1 MTGFRGF
8 THLSRRCYAAARR
21 SEALTEPLLTRKP
34 AAAPALPPQDVQVS
48 KLPSGLLV
56 ASLENYSPVSKI
68 GVFVKAGSRYETAE
82 NLGVT
87 HILRLASNL
96 TTKGASAF
104 RICHGLEAVGASLR
118 SAVYLC
124 MTALKHFLSFISLTV
139 MLLFCIF
146 SVTSSREH
154 MVYSLDCLRD
164 DFDGVT
170 EYLINV
176 TTAPDFRPWELS
188 DLLPRVKIDKAVADQ
203 SPQIGVLEKLHEA
216 AYKNALSNSLYCPDH
231 MVGKISVDHLQ
242 QFFANNYTSARMAL
256 VGLGVSHAALMKV
269 GEQFFSTHTGA
280 AAPGAVYRGG
290 ELRVQSGGGLV
301 HALLACEG
309 AAAGS
314 AEANA
319 FSVLQRLLGVGPH
332 VKRGSNIT
340 SKLSQGITKATAQPF
355 DATAFSA
362 TYSDSGLFGVYII
375 SQADSAREV
384 INAAMAQVTAV
395 AEGRLTADDLTRA
408 KTQLMAD
415 YLMSLESSEG
425 LLEELGVQ
433 VLSSGTYSS
442 PQTVTQS
449 IDSVTSS
456 DVVKAA
462 KKFVESKKTMSC
474 YGHLAN
480 TPFVD
485 EL

>member
-1 MTGFRGF
+1 M
-8 THLSRRCYAAARR
+8 LRRI
-21 SEALTEPLLTRKP
+21 EALTEPLVTRKP
-34 AAAPALPPQDVQVS
+34 AAAPALPLQDVQ
-48 KLPSGLLV
+48 LPSGLLV

-96 TTKGASAF
+96 STKGASAF
-104 RICHGLEAVGASLR
+104 RICRGLEAVGASL
-118 SAVYLC
+118 S
-124 MTALKHFLSFISLTV
+124 V
-139 MLLFCIF
+139 M
-146 SVTSSREH
+146 SSREH
-154 MVYSLDCLRD
+154 MVYSLDCLRED
-164 DFDGVT
+164 PGRLT

-176 TTAPDFRPWELS
+176 TAAPVFTNEHNLRL
-188 DLLPRVKIDKAVADQ
+188 IM
-203 SPQIGVLEKLHEA
+203 LHLCVCE
-216 AYKNALSNSLYCPDH
+216 
-231 MVGKISVDHLQ
+231 
-242 QFFANNYTSARMAL
+242 
-256 VGLGVSHAALMKV
+256 GVSHAALMKL

-280 AAPGAVYRGG
+280 GAPGAVYRGG

-309 AAAGS
+309 AAVGS
-314 AEANA
+314 VEANA

-332 VKRGSNIT
+332 VKRGSNIS
-340 SKLSQGITKATAQPF
+340 SKLSQGIARATAQPF

-375 SQADSAREV
+375 SQADSGREV
-384 INAAMAQVTAV
+384 ISAAMAQVTAV
-395 AEGRLTADDLTRA
+395 DEGRLTAEDLTRA
-408 KTQLMAD
+408 KTQLLVD

-425 LLEELGVQ
+425 LLEELGAQ

-449 IDSVTSS
+449 IESVTSG

>member
-104 RICHGLEAVGASLR
+104 RICHGLEAVGASL
-118 SAVYLC
+118 
-124 MTALKHFLSFISLTV
+124 
-139 MLLFCIF
+139 

-319 FSVLQRLLGVGPH
+319 FSVLQRVLGVGPH

-384 INAAMAQVTAV
+384 INAAMAQVIAV

-485 EL
+485 EFSS

>member
-1 MTGFRGF
+1 HIVF
-8 THLSRRCYAAARR
+8 SQRRCYAAARR

-104 RICHGLEAVGASLR
+104 RICHGLEAVGASL
-118 SAVYLC
+118 
-124 MTALKHFLSFISLTV
+124 
-139 MLLFCIF
+139 

-231 MVGKISVDHLQ
+231 MVGKISVDHVSDRQ
-242 QFFANNYTSARMAL
+242 QHLIMLNL
-256 VGLGVSHAALMKV
+256 CVCEGVSHAALMKV

-355 DATAFSA
+355 DVSATAFSA

>member
-1 MTGFRGF
+1 NCISAPRVA
-8 THLSRRCYAAARR
+8 SW
-21 SEALTEPLLTRKP
+21 RKIQRISFP
-34 AAAPALPPQDVQVS
+34 SSSSVS

-68 GVFVKAGSRYETAE
+68 GLFVKAGSRFETAE

-104 RICHGLEAVGASLR
+104 RICQGLEAAGASL
-118 SAVYLC
+118 
-124 MTALKHFLSFISLTV
+124 
-139 MLLFCIF
+139 

-164 DFDGVT
+164 DFDGVI

-188 DLLPRVKIDKAVADQ
+188 DLQPRVRIDKAVADQ

-231 MVGKISVDHLQ
+231 MLGKISLQ

-256 VGLGVSHAALMKV
+256 VGLGVSHAALKQV
-269 GEQFFSTHTGA
+269 GEQFFSTRAGAGA
-280 AAPGAVYRGG
+280 AGAKAVYRGG

-319 FSVLQRLLGVGPH
+319 FSVLQRLLGAGPH
-332 VKRGSNIT
+332 IKRGSNIT
-340 SKLSQGITKATAQPF
+340 SKLSQGIAKATAQPF
-355 DATAFSA
+355 DVSTHHLA
-362 TYSDSGLFGVYII
+362 TYSDSGLFGVYVI

-408 KTQLMAD
+408 KTQLKTD
-415 YLMSLESSEG
+415 YLMSLESSEA

-433 VLSSGTYSS
+433 VLSSGAYSS
-442 PQTVTQS
+442 PQSVIQN
-449 IDSVTSS
+449 IDSVTSG
-456 DVVKAA
+456 DLVKAA

-474 YGHLAN
+474 CGHLAN

>member
-21 SEALTEPLLTRKP
+21 SEALTEPLVTRKP
-34 AAAPALPPQDVQVS
+34 AAAPAHPPQDVQVS

-104 RICHGLEAVGASLR
+104 RICRGLEAVGASLR
-118 SAVYLC
+118 SAAYLC
-124 MTALKHFLSFISLTV
+124 RTALKHFLEGT
-139 MLLFCIF
+139 M
-146 SVTSSREH
+146 
-154 MVYSLDCLRD
+154 
-164 DFDGVT
+164 

-176 TTAPDFRPWELS
+176 TTAPDFKPWELS

-231 MVGKISVDHLQ
+231 MVGKISVDH
-242 QFFANNYTSARMAL
+242 FFANNYTSARMAL
-256 VGLGVSHAALMKV
+256 VGLGVSHAAVMKV

-280 AAPGAVYRGG
+280 GAPGAVYRGG

-340 SKLSQGITKATAQPF
+340 SKLSQGIAKATAQPF

-362 TYSDSGLFGVYII
+362 TYSDSGLFGVYVI

-395 AEGRLTADDLTRA
+395 AEGSLTAEDLTRA

-449 IDSVTSS
+449 IDAVASS

>member
-1 MTGFRGF
+1 
-8 THLSRRCYAAARR
+8 SQRRCYAAARR
-21 SEALTEPLLTRKP
+21 SEALTEPLVTRKP
-34 AAAPALPPQDVQVS
+34 AAAPAHAPQDVQVS

-68 GVFVKAGSRYETAE
+68 GLFVKAGSRFETAE

-104 RICHGLEAVGASLR
+104 RICQGLEAAGASL
-118 SAVYLC
+118 S
-124 MTALKHFLSFISLTV
+124 
-139 MLLFCIF
+139 
-146 SVTSSREH
+146 
-154 MVYSLDCLRD
+154 
-164 DFDGVT
+164 DGVI

-188 DLLPRVKIDKAVADQ
+188 DLQPRVRIDKAVADQ

-231 MVGKISVDHLQ
+231 MLGKISVDHLQ

-256 VGLGVSHAALMKV
+256 VGLGVSHAALKQV
-269 GEQFFSTHTGA
+269 GEQFFSTRAGAGA
-280 AAPGAVYRGG
+280 AGAKAVYRGG

-319 FSVLQRLLGVGPH
+319 FSVLQRLLGAGPH
-332 VKRGSNIT
+332 IKRGSNIT
-340 SKLSQGITKATAQPF
+340 SKLSQGIAKATAQPF

-362 TYSDSGLFGVYII
+362 TYSDSGLFGVYVI

-408 KTQLMAD
+408 KTQLKTD
-415 YLMSLESSEG
+415 YLMSLESSEA

-433 VLSSGTYSS
+433 VLSSGAYSS
-442 PQTVTQS
+442 PQSVIQN
-449 IDSVTSS
+449 IDSVTSG
-456 DVVKAA
+456 DLVK
-462 KKFVESKKTMSC
+462 VS
-474 YGHLAN
+474 HLCKSR
-480 TPFVD
+480 
-485 EL
+485 

>member
-1 MTGFRGF
+1 YSVF
-8 THLSRRCYAAARR
+8 SQRRCYAAARR
-21 SEALTEPLLTRKP
+21 SEALTEPL
-34 AAAPALPPQDVQVS
+34 VS

-104 RICHGLEAVGASLR
+104 RICRGLEAVGASL
-118 SAVYLC
+118 
-124 MTALKHFLSFISLTV
+124 
-139 MLLFCIF
+139 

-154 MVYSLDCLRD
+154 MVYSLDCPRD
-164 DFDGVT
+164 DFEGT
-170 EYLINV
+170 MEYLINV
-176 TTAPDFRPWELS
+176 TTAPDFKPWELS

-256 VGLGVSHAALMKV
+256 VGLGVSHAAVMKV

-280 AAPGAVYRGG
+280 GAPGAVYRGG

-340 SKLSQGITKATAQPF
+340 SKLSQGIAKATAQPF
-355 DATAFSA
+355 DVSA
-362 TYSDSGLFGVYII
+362 SPLRSL
-375 SQADSAREV
+375 V

-395 AEGRLTADDLTRA
+395 AEGSLTAEDLTRA

-449 IDSVTSS
+449 IDAVASS

>member
-8 THLSRRCYAAARR
+8 THLSRRCYAAAARR
-21 SEALTEPLLTRKP
+21 SEALTEPLVARNL
-34 AAAPALPPQDVQVS
+34 AAAPSLPPQDVQVS
-48 KLPSGLLV
+48 KLPSGLLI

-87 HILRLASNL
+87 HILRLAGNL

-104 RICHGLEAVGASLR
+104 RICRGLEAVGASL
-118 SAVYLC
+118 
-124 MTALKHFLSFISLTV
+124 
-139 MLLFCIF
+139 

-154 MVYSLDCLRD
+154 MVYSLDYLRD
-164 DFDGVT
+164 DFDGVI

-188 DLLPRVKIDKAVADQ
+188 DLSQRVKIDKAVADQ

-216 AYKNALSNSLYCPDH
+216 AYKNSLSNSLYCSDH
-231 MVGKISVDHLQ
+231 MVGKFSVDHLQ
-242 QFFANNYTSARMAL
+242 QFFSNNYTSGRMAL
-256 VGLGVSHAALMKV
+256 VGLGVSHAALKKV
-269 GEQFFSTHTGA
+269 GERFSVRTGTGA
-280 AAPGAVYRGG
+280 AGAKAVYRGG
-290 ELRVQSGGGLV
+290 ELRVQSGGSLV

-309 AAAGS
+309 AAVGS
-314 AEANA
+314 AEADA
-319 FSVLQRLLGVGPH
+319 FSVLQRLLGAGPH

-340 SKLSQGITKATAQPF
+340 SKLSQGIGKATAQPF

-362 TYSDSGLFGVYII
+362 AYSDSGLFGVYAI

-384 INAAMAQVTAV
+384 IGAAVAQVTAV
-395 AEGRLTADDLTRA
+395 AEGRLTAEDLTRA
-408 KTQLMAD
+408 KSQLKTD

-433 VLSSGTYSS
+433 VLSSGAYSS
-442 PQTVTQS
+442 PQSVTEN
-449 IDSVTSS
+449 IDSVTSG
-456 DVVKAA
+456 DVVNAA

-474 YGHLAN
+474 CGHLAN

>member
-21 SEALTEPLLTRKP
+21 SEALTEPLVTRKP
-34 AAAPALPPQDVQVS
+34 AAAPALPPQEVQVS

-56 ASLENYSPVSKI
+56 ASLENCSPVSKV

-82 NLGVT
+82 NLGAT
-87 HILRLASNL
+87 HMLRLAGNL

-104 RICHGLEAVGASLR
+104 KICRGLEAAGASL
-118 SAVYLC
+118 
-124 MTALKHFLSFISLTV
+124 
-139 MLLFCIF
+139 

-164 DFDGVT
+164 DLDGVI
-170 EYLINV
+170 EYLVNV

-188 DLLPRVKIDKAVADQ
+188 ELSPRIKIDRAVADQ

-216 AYKNALSNSLYCPDH
+216 AYKNALSNSLYCPEH
-231 MVGKISVDHLQ
+231 MVGKIGVDHLH
-242 QFFANNYTSARMAL
+242 QFYANNYTSGRMAL

-269 GEQFFSTHTGA
+269 GEQFFNGHTGA
-280 AAPGAVYRGG
+280 GAPGAKAVYRGG

-309 AAAGS
+309 AGTGS

-319 FSVLQRLLGVGPH
+319 FSLLQRLLGAGPH
-332 VKRGSNIT
+332 VKRGSNTT
-340 SKLSQGITKATAQPF
+340 SKLSQGIAKATAQPF
-355 DATAFSA
+355 DASAFSA
-362 TYSDSGLFGVYII
+362 PYSDSGLFGIYII

-384 INAAMAQVTAV
+384 INAAVAQVTAV
-395 AEGRLTADDLTRA
+395 AEGRLTEDDLTRA
-408 KTQLMAD
+408 KNQLKAD

-433 VLSSGTYSS
+433 VISSGAYSS
-442 PQTVTQS
+442 PQSVTQV
-449 IDSVTSS
+449 IDSVTSA

-462 KKFVESKKTMSC
+462 KKFVESKKTMSSC
-474 YGHLAN
+474 GHLAN

>member
-1 MTGFRGF
+1 FILDTLF
-8 THLSRRCYAAARR
+8 THTER
-21 SEALTEPLLTRKP
+21 SEALTEPLVTRKP
-34 AAAPALPPQDVQVS
+34 AAAPAHAPQDVQVS

-68 GVFVKAGSRYETAE
+68 GLFVKAGSRYETAE

-96 TTKGASAF
+96 VCSG
-104 RICHGLEAVGASLR
+104 
-118 SAVYLC
+118 
-124 MTALKHFLSFISLTV
+124 
-139 MLLFCIF
+139 
-146 SVTSSREH
+146 VTSSREH

-164 DFDGVT
+164 DFDGVI

-188 DLLPRVKIDKAVADQ
+188 DLLPRVRIDKAVADQ

-231 MVGKISVDHLQ
+231 MLGKISVDHLQ

-256 VGLGVSHAALMKV
+256 VGLGVSHAALKQV
-269 GEQFFSTHTGA
+269 GEQFFSTCAGAGA
-280 AAPGAVYRGG
+280 AGAKAVYRGG

-319 FSVLQRLLGVGPH
+319 FSVLQRLLGAGPH

-340 SKLSQGITKATAQPF
+340 SKLSQGIAKATAQPF

-362 TYSDSGLFGVYII
+362 TYSDSGLFGVYVI

-408 KTQLMAD
+408 KTQLKTD
-415 YLMSLESSEG
+415 YLMSLESSEA

-433 VLSSGTYSS
+433 VLSSGAYSS
-442 PQTVTQS
+442 PQSVIQN
-449 IDSVTSS
+449 IDSVTSG
-456 DVVKAA
+456 DLVKAA

-474 YGHLAN
+474 CGHLAN

>member
-1 MTGFRGF
+1 FSDQQSLDG
-8 THLSRRCYAAARR
+8 HLHRLNLRLELR
-21 SEALTEPLLTRKP
+21 ALMVTEVAMAGPRP
-34 AAAPALPPQDVQVS
+34 VS

-104 RICHGLEAVGASLR
+104 RICRGLEAVGASL
-118 SAVYLC
+118 
-124 MTALKHFLSFISLTV
+124 
-139 MLLFCIF
+139 

-164 DFDGVT
+164 DFEGT
-170 EYLINV
+170 MEYLINV

-231 MVGKISVDHLQ
+231 MVGKISLQ

-256 VGLGVSHAALMKV
+256 VGLGVSHAAVMKV

-280 AAPGAVYRGG
+280 GAPGAVYRGG

-309 AAAGS
+309 AASGS

-340 SKLSQGITKATAQPF
+340 SKLSQGIAKATAQPF
-355 DATAFSA
+355 DVSATAFSA
-362 TYSDSGLFGVYII
+362 TYSDSGLFGVYVI

-395 AEGRLTADDLTRA
+395 AEGSLTADDLTRA

-433 VLSSGTYSS
+433 VLSSGAYSS

-449 IDSVTSS
+449 IDAVTSN
-456 DVVKAA
+456 DVIKAA

>member
-8 THLSRRCYAAARR
+8 SHLSRRCYAVARR
-21 SEALTEPLLTRKP
+21 SEALTEPLVTRKP
-34 AAAPALPPQDVQVS
+34 AAAPALTPQDVQVS
-48 KLPSGLLV
+48 KLPNGLLV
-56 ASLENYSPVSKI
+56 ASLENYSPISKI
-68 GVFVKAGSRYETAE
+68 
-82 NLGVT
+82 
-87 HILRLASNL
+87 ASNL

-104 RICHGLEAVGASLR
+104 RICRGLEAVGASL
-118 SAVYLC
+118 
-124 MTALKHFLSFISLTV
+124 
-139 MLLFCIF
+139 

-164 DFDGVT
+164 DFDGVI
-170 EYLINV
+170 EYLVNV
-176 TTAPDFRPWELS
+176 STAPDFRPWELS
-188 DLLPRVKIDKAVADQ
+188 DLSARVKIDKAVADQ

-231 MVGKISVDHLQ
+231 MVGKFSVDVLQ
-242 QFFANNYTSARMAL
+242 QFFASNYTSARMAL
-256 VGLGVSHAALMKV
+256 VGLGVSHAALKKV
-269 GEQFFSTHTGA
+269 GEQFFSTHAGTGA
-280 AAPGAVYRGG
+280 PGSKAVYRGG
-290 ELRVQSGGGLV
+290 ELRVQSGGDLV

-319 FSVLQRLLGVGPH
+319 FSVLQRLLGAGPH

-340 SKLSQGITKATAQPF
+340 SKLSQGIAKATAQPF

-362 TYSDSGLFGVYII
+362 TYSDSGLFGVYVI
-375 SQADSAREV
+375 SQADSAHEV

-408 KTQLMAD
+408 KTQLKTD

-433 VLSSGTYSS
+433 VLSSGAYSS
-442 PQTVTQS
+442 PQSVTEN

-474 YGHLAN
+474 CGHLAN

>member
-1 MTGFRGF
+1 MLALAKTTTKLVALRLCLLTCSVF
-8 THLSRRCYAAARR
+8 SQRRCYAAARR
-21 SEALTEPLLTRKP
+21 SEALTEPL
-34 AAAPALPPQDVQVS
+34 VS

-104 RICHGLEAVGASLR
+104 RICRGLEAVGASL
-118 SAVYLC
+118 
-124 MTALKHFLSFISLTV
+124 
-139 MLLFCIF
+139 

-164 DFDGVT
+164 DFEGAM

-256 VGLGVSHAALMKV
+256 VGLGVSHAAVMKV
-269 GEQFFSTHTGA
+269 GEQFFSTHTGFG
-280 AAPGAVYRGG
+280 APGAVYRGG

-309 AAAGS
+309 AVAGS

-340 SKLSQGITKATAQPF
+340 SKLSQCIAKATTQPF
-355 DATAFSA
+355 DVSA
-362 TYSDSGLFGVYII
+362 SPLRSLSSKSALI
-375 SQADSAREV
+375 SLCLQV

-395 AEGRLTADDLTRA
+395 AEGSLTADDLTRA

-433 VLSSGTYSS
+433 VLSSGAYSS

-449 IDSVTSS
+449 IDAVTSS

-462 KKFVESKKTMSC
+462 KKFDESKKTMSC

>member
-1 MTGFRGF
+1 MAFILETLF
-8 THLSRRCYAAARR
+8 THTECFSQRRCYAAARR
-21 SEALTEPLLTRKP
+21 SEALTEPLVTRKP
-34 AAAPALPPQDVQVS
+34 AAAPAHAPQDVQVS

-68 GVFVKAGSRYETAE
+68 GLFVKAGSRFETAE

-96 TTKGASAF
+96 VCPFHDCFETLSVL
-104 RICHGLEAVGASLR
+104 HSQSL
-118 SAVYLC
+118 L
-124 MTALKHFLSFISLTV
+124 MF
-139 MLLFCIF
+139 F

-164 DFDGVT
+164 DFDGVI

-188 DLLPRVKIDKAVADQ
+188 DLQPRVRIDKAVADQ

-231 MVGKISVDHLQ
+231 MLGKISLQ

-256 VGLGVSHAALMKV
+256 VGLGVSHAALKQV
-269 GEQFFSTHTGA
+269 GEQFFSTRAGAGA
-280 AAPGAVYRGG
+280 AGAKAVYRGG

-319 FSVLQRLLGVGPH
+319 FSVLQRLLGAGPH
-332 VKRGSNIT
+332 IKRGSNIT
-340 SKLSQGITKATAQPF
+340 SKLSQGIAKATAQPF

-362 TYSDSGLFGVYII
+362 TYSDSGLFGVYVI

-408 KTQLMAD
+408 KTQLKTD
-415 YLMSLESSEG
+415 YLMSLESSEA

-433 VLSSGTYSS
+433 VLSSGAYSS
-442 PQTVTQS
+442 PQSVIQN
-449 IDSVTSS
+449 IDSVTSG
-456 DVVKAA
+456 DLVKAA

-474 YGHLAN
+474 CGHLAN

>member
-1 MTGFRGF
+1 MCRTSYS
-8 THLSRRCYAAARR
+8 L
-21 SEALTEPLLTRKP
+21 
-34 AAAPALPPQDVQVS
+34 
-48 KLPSGLLV
+48 GLLV

-104 RICHGLEAVGASLR
+104 RICHGLEAVGASL
-118 SAVYLC
+118 
-124 MTALKHFLSFISLTV
+124 
-139 MLLFCIF
+139 

-231 MVGKISVDHLQ
+231 MVGKISVDH
-242 QFFANNYTSARMAL
+242 FFANNYTSARMAL

>member
-8 THLSRRCYAAARR
+8 SLLSRRSYAAARR
-21 SEALTEPLLTRKP
+21 SEALTEPLVTRKP
-34 AAAPALPPQDVQVS
+34 AAAPALAPQDVQVS

-68 GVFVKAGSRYETAE
+68 GVFVKAGSRYETPE

-104 RICHGLEAVGASLR
+104 KICRGLEAVGASL
-118 SAVYLC
+118 
-124 MTALKHFLSFISLTV
+124 
-139 MLLFCIF
+139 

-164 DFDGVT
+164 DFDGVV
-170 EYLINV
+170 EYLVNV

-188 DLLPRVKIDKAVADQ
+188 DLSQRVRIDKAVADQ

-231 MVGKISVDHLQ
+231 MLGKISVDHLQ
-242 QFFANNYTSARMAL
+242 QFFASNYTSARMAL
-256 VGLGVSHAALMKV
+256 VGLGVSHAALRQV
-269 GEQFFSTHTGA
+269 GERFFSTHTGTGA
-280 AAPGAVYRGG
+280 AGAKAVYRGG

-319 FSVLQRLLGVGPH
+319 FSLLQRILGTGPH
-332 VKRGSNIT
+332 VKRGSSIT
-340 SKLSQGITKATAQPF
+340 SKLSQGIAKATAQPF

-362 TYSDSGLFGVYII
+362 PYSDSGLFGVYVI
-375 SQADSAREV
+375 SQADSAHEV

-408 KTQLMAD
+408 KTQLKSD
-415 YLMSLESSEG
+415 YLMSLESPEG

-433 VLSSGTYSS
+433 VLSSGVYSS
-442 PQTVTQS
+442 PQTVAHN
-449 IDSVTSS
+449 IDSVTSA
-456 DVVKAA
+456 DLVKAA

-474 YGHLAN
+474 CGHLAN

>member
-8 THLSRRCYAAARR
+8 SLLSRRCYAAARR
-21 SEALTEPLLTRKP
+21 SEALTEPLVTRKP
-34 AAAPALPPQDVQVS
+34 AAAPALTPQDVQVS

-104 RICHGLEAVGASLR
+104 RICRGLEAVGASL
-118 SAVYLC
+118 
-124 MTALKHFLSFISLTV
+124 
-139 MLLFCIF
+139 

-164 DFDGVT
+164 DFDGVV
-170 EYLINV
+170 EYLVNV

-188 DLLPRVKIDKAVADQ
+188 DLSSRVRIDKAVADQ

-231 MVGKISVDHLQ
+231 MLGKISVDHLQ
-242 QFFANNYTSARMAL
+242 QFFASNYTSARMAL
-256 VGLGVSHAALMKV
+256 VGLGVSHAALKQV
-269 GEQFFSTHTGA
+269 GEQFFSTHAGTGA
-280 AAPGAVYRGG
+280 AGAKAVYRGG

-319 FSVLQRLLGVGPH
+319 FSLLQRLLGTGPH
-332 VKRGSNIT
+332 VKRGSSIT
-340 SKLSQGITKATAQPF
+340 SKLSQGIAKATTQPF
-355 DATAFSA
+355 DAKAFSA
-362 TYSDSGLFGVYII
+362 TYSDSGLFGVYVI

-384 INAAMAQVTAV
+384 INAAMAQVMAV

-408 KTQLMAD
+408 KTQLKSD

-433 VLSSGTYSS
+433 VLSSGVYSS
-442 PQTVTQS
+442 PQTVAHN
-449 IDSVTSS
+449 IDSVTSA
-456 DVVKAA
+456 DLVKAA

-474 YGHLAN
+474 CGHLAN

>member
-1 MTGFRGF
+1 MK
-8 THLSRRCYAAARR
+8 SK
-21 SEALTEPLLTRKP
+21 TR
-34 AAAPALPPQDVQVS
+34 LGN
-48 KLPSGLLV
+48 GLLV

-104 RICHGLEAVGASLR
+104 RICHGLEAVGASL
-118 SAVYLC
+118 
-124 MTALKHFLSFISLTV
+124 
-139 MLLFCIF
+139 

-355 DATAFSA
+355 DVSATAFSA

-375 SQADSAREV
+375 SQADSV